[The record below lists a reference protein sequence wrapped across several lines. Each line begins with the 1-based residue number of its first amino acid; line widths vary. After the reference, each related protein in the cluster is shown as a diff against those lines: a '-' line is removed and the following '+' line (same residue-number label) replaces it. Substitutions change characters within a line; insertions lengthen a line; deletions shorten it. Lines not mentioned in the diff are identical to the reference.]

1 MPVDVKSIVE
11 LLRSRHRDDVLVLE
25 CKDGP
30 SQGTT
35 HNRMDAWAMRRSWSK
50 PCTWGYEVKVSRSD
64 FQRDDKWHRYLPYCN
79 EFYFVAPFGLLKP
92 SELPAE
98 AGLLEATK
106 NGSMLRRRKKASH
119 RDVQIDECFWRYLL
133 MCRTRIVD
141 REIQSNEDYWRQW
154 LEEKVERRDL
164 GYKVSRAIRET
175 VNEQIESVKEKN
187 LKLWDENREL
197 ADVKKILGKLGFEQ
211 VPEYWHRPQTLEA
224 AIEKL
229 ADPLRELRG
238 VCGQAVCVLNRVAQ
252 EIEKVKG

>member
-30 SQGTT
+30 SQGTS

-50 PCTWGYEVKVSRSD
+50 PCTWGYEIKVSRSD
-64 FQRDDKWHRYLPYCN
+64 FQRDDKWHRYLGYCN

-98 AGLLEATK
+98 AGLLEASL
-106 NGSMLRRRKKASH
+106 NGRVLRRRKKASH

-141 REIQSNEDYWRQW
+141 RDVVSKEDYWREW
-154 LEEKVERRDL
+154 LEKKVERREF
-164 GYKVSRAIRET
+164 GHRVSRGIRET
-175 VNEQIESVKEKN
+175 VETQIESVKQK
-187 LKLWDENREL
+187 NREL
-197 ADVKKILGKLGFEQ
+197 REENEQLSDVRETLAELGFEK
-211 VPEYWHRPQTLEA
+211 VPEYWGRRGALEA
-224 AIEKL
+224 AIKRL
-229 ADPLRELRG
+229 ADPLRELQG